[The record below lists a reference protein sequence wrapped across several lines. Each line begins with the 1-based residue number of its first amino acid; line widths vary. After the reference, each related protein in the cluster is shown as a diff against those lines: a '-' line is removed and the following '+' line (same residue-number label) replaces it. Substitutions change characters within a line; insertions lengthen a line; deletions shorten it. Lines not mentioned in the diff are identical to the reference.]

1 MMKKMKKMNNNIEY
15 IFINLI
21 FLEKIIIINK
31 KFEFLNKRKNL
42 KKKKEEKRW

>member
-31 KFEFLNKRKNL
+31 KFEFFH
-42 KKKKEEKRW
+42 